1 MMNWQPL
8 TDSWRSLTQ
17 TKPVRLLIET
27 AKEWYEDRA
36 VELGAALAYY
46 AVFAISPIVLMAIA
60 VASMF
65 LGQDAAEGRITRQIE
80 NAVGPTVANAI
91 QGTLAYTYRSGS
103 GTWTSI
109 LGSAILFIAAMG
121 FFGQL
126 QSALNTIW
134 EVKPKPGRGLWGTL
148 RDRFLSFLAVLA
160 ACSLLLASL
169 LASAVFSALAGI
181 LPPSE
186 IPARLHLWQTL
197 TFLGFFVFLTLVFAL
212 LFQYLPDVKITW
224 RDVWIGAA
232 ASAGLFIFGNYLIS
246 LYLRWSG
253 TTSAYGAAGSFVVI
267 LLWGY
272 YSSQI
277 LLLGAEFTQVYARN
291 SGKPIKPKENAEW
304 VTAEGRQRHG
314 RS

>member
-1 MMNWQPL
+1 MGERQGLEIRTRDARATKRMMNWQLL

-27 AKEWYEDRA
+27 AKEWYEDRT

-46 AVFAISPIVLMAIA
+46 AVFSISPIVLMAIA

-65 LGQDAAEGRITRQIE
+65 LGQDAAEGRITQQIE

-109 LGSAILFIAAMG
+109 LGIAILFIAAMG

-169 LASAVFSALAGI
+169 LASGRVLRLGRHLAALGDPRSPSPLADLDFPGLLRLPHAGVCATV
-181 LPPSE
+181 S
-186 IPARLHLWQTL
+186 IPARRQDHLAGRVDRRGGQ
-197 TFLGFFVFLTLVFAL
+197 
-212 LFQYLPDVKITW
+212 Q
-224 RDVWIGAA
+224 
-232 ASAGLFIFGNYLIS
+232 GLFIFGNYLIS

-277 LLLGAEFTQVYARN
+277 LLLGARVY
-291 SGKPIKPKENAEW
+291 SGLCP
-304 VTAEGRQRHG
+304 Q
-314 RS
+314 

>member
-1 MMNWQPL
+1 
-8 TDSWRSLTQ
+8 
-17 TKPVRLLIET
+17 
-27 AKEWYEDRA
+27 
-36 VELGAALAYY
+36 
-46 AVFAISPIVLMAIA
+46 
-60 VASMF
+60 
-65 LGQDAAEGRITRQIE
+65 
-80 NAVGPTVANAI
+80 
-91 QGTLAYTYRSGS
+91 
-103 GTWTSI
+103 
-109 LGSAILFIAAMG
+109 
-121 FFGQL
+121 
-126 QSALNTIW
+126 
-134 EVKPKPGRGLWGTL
+134 
-148 RDRFLSFLAVLA
+148 
-160 ACSLLLASL
+160 L

-232 ASAGLFIFGNYLIS
+232 ASAGLFIFGNHLIS